1 MSKDNNSNLLWLAFF
16 FAYFISTICLGLIF
30 FSPGGG
36 AIDASQLNPYIV
48 HFGEGVNTALQRK
61 GHLISVVFCAA
72 FVLLAALFRKIC
84 LSPIIENNKI
94 LFVRLFGFVFAAYFY
109 FTCYWWWEELSS
121 LIVGLIGLFLIVLYR
136 DQLRSG
142 SALHEYK
149 FVLLALLLVFTL
161 PGLVA
166 PLDLSAHSIDDF
178 IRIQAH
184 YNHVVVQ
191 GDRLAVGHKLFAD
204 VIPEYGVFLP
214 VLSGGWQKYVGSYGL
229 GTYVAQIRFLQVVYL
244 LLAWFLYSRYSFGLK
259 LGSCLATAF
268 LIPWYHFNQL
278 GLYYP
283 NNSPWRTICL
293 PVGLLVLYQLR
304 GAGLNKAAFSIGATS
319 CFLMLL
325 NFELGLAASLGMFA
339 YLYFRYQLLS
349 LKNFGVFF
357 KAVILLCLGFLSSLI
372 AFSLLCLVLLGSV
385 PNYALCQTVWQTA
398 MLVASTGYSGIK
410 GSFNPVAGLIFFHA
424 VLVLLATAF
433 SADGPLSFRKSFKA
447 AVSVIIII
455 WFAYYANRAHP
466 WNLVTFYFLYGFFL
480 IDLVQDF
487 LHKTSKSRPANT
499 FAISGALALGL
510 ILLPQ
515 IAASY
520 KFMMPYYVNGLVV
533 MLRGPA
539 QKPARKV
546 CGVYMR
552 ADVADELE
560 AKANFLVRE
569 KETNST
575 APMFFTDNAFFIP
588 KLANSYSPLPFR
600 DTFAEVLTKKDYARL
615 LDAVIASKA
624 PYIYFDSAS
633 SKVSGS
639 KGWKDYYA
647 QLRQDLS
654 SHYTK
659 IGEESGW
666 EIWQLS
672 Q

>member
-16 FAYFISTICLGLIF
+16 FAYFVSTVCLALVF

-61 GHLISVVFCAA
+61 GHLISVVLCAV
-72 FVLLAALFRKIC
+72 FVLLAALLR
-84 LSPIIENNKI
+84 PISNLAMFQSNKI
-94 LFVRLFGFVFAAYFY
+94 WLVRIFGFALAAYFY
-109 FTCYWWWEELSS
+109 FTCYWWWQELSS
-121 LIVGLIGLFLIVLYR
+121 LIVGLIGLLLIVLYR
-136 DQLRSG
+136 NQLKSG
-142 SALHEYK
+142 RALHEYK
-149 FVLLALLLVFTL
+149 FVLLALLLIFSL
-161 PGLVA
+161 PGLFA

-204 VIPEYGVFLP
+204 VIPEYGAFLP
-214 VLSGGWQKYVGSYGL
+214 VLSGGWQKYIGAYDL
-229 GTYVAQIRFLQVVYL
+229 GAYVAQIRILQFVFLI
-244 LLAWFLYSRYSFGLK
+244 LAWFLYSRYSFGLK

-283 NNSPWRTICL
+283 NNSAWRSIGL
-293 PVGLLVLYQLR
+293 PIGLIVLYQLR
-304 GAGLNKAAFSIGATS
+304 GAKLNKAAFSIGAVS

-325 NFELGLAASLGMFA
+325 NFELGLATSLGMFA

-349 LKNFGVFF
+349 LKSFGDLF
-357 KAVILLCLGFLSSLI
+357 KAAVLLALGFISGLA
-372 AFSLLCLVLLGSV
+372 AFSVLSLLLLGYV
-385 PNYALCQTVWQTA
+385 PNYALCQAVWQTA

-424 VLVLLATAF
+424 VFVLFSTAF
-433 SADGPLSFRKSFKA
+433 KANCPLSFRRSFKA
-447 AVSVIIII
+447 AVAVIIVI

-487 LHKTSKSRPANT
+487 LHKTSKSLPLNI
-499 FAISGALALGL
+499 FAISGACALGL

-515 IAASY
+515 IASSY
-520 KFMMPYYVNGLVV
+520 TFMMPYYVNGLSV

-539 QKPARKV
+539 KKPARKV
-546 CGVYMR
+546 CGVYMQSS
-552 ADVADELE
+552 VADELE
-560 AKANFLVRE
+560 AKAKFIKE
-569 KETNST
+569 KKARTAT